1 MAKKTAEITAVES
14 DSKVFFEKEWIN
26 QRLNIPKKIT
36 GKRNPIP
43 EKPYTGKDHFA
54 I

>member
-1 MAKKTAEITAVES
+1 MAKKIAEITAIEL
-14 DSKVFFEKEWIN
+14 DRKVFFTKEWIN

-43 EKPYTGKDHFA
+43 L
-54 I
+54 